1 VIKID
6 LIRES
11 SFFIPTPQLKE
22 LIILDY
28 IEDNSDVTQKEL
40 AKVANAAPSMINVY
54 IEELE
59 EKGYMKREYISA
71 KVVNYLIT
79 PKGIQRKNFLLIT
92 YMRELLDLYHMA
104 KRNVETFLKGLEAKG
119 YKDLLLYGA
128 GEVAETMI
136 GVIRDKEE
144 TKVNVLAII
153 DDDVEKQG
161 KEMMGYRVIAVDEIG
176 EYEHDAIIVT
186 SYTFEKDI
194 IKKLDNIG
202 YESGKVVKFFGA
214 IEDNNI

>member
-1 VIKID
+1 MIY
-6 LIRES
+6 E
-11 SFFIPTPQLKE
+11 FFNPTIVYKE
-22 LIILDY
+22 MILLQE
-28 IEDNSDVTQKEL
+28 IEKNPSITQKEL
-40 AKVANAAPSMINVY
+40 GNIIGAAPSMVNVY
-54 IEELE
+54 IKELE
-59 EKGYMKREYISA
+59 EEKYLKREYIST
-71 KVVNYLIT
+71 KTVNYKIT
-79 PKGIQRKNFLLIT
+79 PEGVKRKNYLLIV
-92 YMRELLDLYHMA
+92 YMRELLGLYHLA
-104 KRNVETFLKGLEAKG
+104 KNNVEEFLLKVEGIG
-119 YKDLLLYGA
+119 YKNLLLYGA
-128 GEVAETMI
+128 GEVAETII

-214 IEDNNI
+214 IEDKNI

>member
-1 VIKID
+1 MIKID

-11 SFFIPTPQLKE
+11 SFFILTPQLKE
-22 LIILDY
+22 LIILEY
-28 IEDNSDVTQKEL
+28 IEDNADVTQKEL

-176 EYEHDAIIVT
+176 EYEHDAVVIT
-186 SYTFEKDI
+186 SYTFEDEI
-194 IKKLDNIG
+194 MGRLREVG
-202 YESGKVVKFFGA
+202 YGMDRVVRFFGVM
-214 IEDNNI
+214 EDDNT